1 MESWLS
7 ADALR
12 MSVLA
17 EVKALNLP
25 DAFVAAGFIRNLVWD
40 KLHSL
45 PMTSLNDV
53 DVIYFDPEEM
63 FNASEIEAKLR
74 VFNPALNWEV
84 KNQAIMHLRNG
95 DAPYQ
100 SSVDA
105 MRYWPEKET
114 AIGVRLLQDNSFE
127 WVAAFGIESLFQLHV
142 THNPAR
148 TKEIFLNR
156 VHRKE
161 WLVQWPNLRVITS

>member
-45 PMTSLNDV
+45 PMTPLNDV

-74 VFNPALNWEV
+74 AFNPALNWEA

-100 SSVDA
+100 SSEDA

-114 AIGVRLLQDNSFE
+114 AIGVRFTQDNKLD
-127 WVAAFGIESLFQLHV
+127 WVTPFGIESLFQLRI

-148 TKEIFLNR
+148 SKEIFLDR
-156 VHRKE
+156 VHHKS
-161 WLVQWPNLRVITS
+161 WLEQWPNLTVIAD